1 MALLFNFSGTCIWNI
16 VKMSYCEHTKLQFGN
31 CDKRTDVLLFAA
43 FRVKFEK
50 P

>member
-16 VKMSYCEHTKLQFGN
+16 VKMSYCEQLQFGN

-43 FRVKFEK
+43 FQVKFEK